1 MINDPEDS
9 RIWLIENN
17 QKRIFPDMA
26 TFYGTVIE
34 WGDIKSLP
42 MAELNNIPNGEPVD

>member
-1 MINDPEDS
+1 
-9 RIWLIENN
+9 
-17 QKRIFPDMA
+17 MA